1 MAETTRIDVAV
12 VGAGPFGLSI
22 AAHLEK
28 CGIDHAVFGK
38 PMEFWLSRPQRT
50 FLKSYGFATNVYTPD
65 RDCDFVD
72 YCRERNLE
80 PYEPCAIPDF
90 ARYGVWAQ
98 RRAVSRLNPADVA
111 CVKREGPLFAL
122 DLVDGQTLHAR
133 NVVLATGLRHFAR
146 VPPVLEGFSSALVS
160 HTFDRTDFAEFAG
173 RDVCVVG
180 GGQSALEAGA
190 LLSEAGARPRLLI
203 RAKPKA
209 LFNRRMPLERPLWER
224 MRWPQSVLGPGLRTW
239 ALEVLPYSFY
249 YMPERW
255 RIAFLRSTLGPMGAW
270 WLKDRVIGKVAI
282 STGCE
287 VVAARERRDRMLL
300 TVRDNGA
307 EREIGCDH
315 VVAGTG
321 YEIDVDRMAFLEP
334 ALRSAVRRTSRGP
347 WLDPHFGSSVP
358 GLFFVGPA
366 SSPRFGPLFRFA
378 AGAEFTARVLTAK
391 LAERC
396 RAGATSD
403 ATAARRTQAA
413 S

>member
-1 MAETTRIDVAV
+1 MAEATPTGVAV

-28 CGIDHAVFGK
+28 VGVDYAVFGK

-50 FLKSYGFATNVYTPD
+50 FLKSYGYATNVYTPG

-72 YCRERNLE
+72 YCRERDLE

-98 RRAVSRLNPADVA
+98 RRAVSRLIPADVA
-111 CVKREGPLFAL
+111 CVKRDGELFAL
-122 DLVDGQTLHAR
+122 DLVDGKTIRAR

-146 VPPVLEGFSSALVS
+146 IPPVLEGFPSSLVS
-160 HTFDRTDFAEFAG
+160 HTFDKTDFAELAG
-173 RDVCVVG
+173 KVVCVVG

-190 LLSEAGARPRLLI
+190 LLDEAGARSQLLI
-203 RAKPKA
+203 RAKPNA
-209 LFNRRMPLERPLWER
+209 LFNQRLPRERPLWQR
-224 MRWPQSVLGPGLRTW
+224 IRWPQSVLGPSLRTW
-239 ALEVLPYSFY
+239 ILEAFPYSFY
-249 YMPERW
+249 CLPERW
-255 RIAFLRSTLGPMGAW
+255 RIVLLRNTLGPMGAW

-287 VVAARERRDRMLL
+287 VVAAREHHDRMVL

-307 EREIGCDH
+307 EREIACDH

-321 YEIDVDRMAFLEP
+321 YEVDVDRMTFLEP
-334 ALRSAVRRTSRGP
+334 ALRSAVRRSSRGP
-347 WLDPHFGSSVP
+347 RLDSHFGSSVP

-378 AGAEFTARVLTAK
+378 AGAEFTARVLTAE
-391 LAERC
+391 LVRRC
-396 RAGATSD
+396 RASASMSEATN
-403 ATAARRTQAA
+403 AQAA